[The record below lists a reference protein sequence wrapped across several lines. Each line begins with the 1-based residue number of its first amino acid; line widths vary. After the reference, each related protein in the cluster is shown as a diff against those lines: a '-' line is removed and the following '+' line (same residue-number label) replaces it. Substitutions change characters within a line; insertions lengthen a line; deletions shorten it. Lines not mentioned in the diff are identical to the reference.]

1 MPQLDQSTF
10 SLQSFSICF
19 FFLIFYFICRF
30 FILPGINKSLK
41 MRELLLDDLLLKNS
55 YNKRFFKLSKYF
67 INYSNLS
74 LLKIFFLYFTFGNL
88 YLKSWSSKEL
98 VFFENEFFKNAHLYL
113 SVRYLKNGEINV
125 LLKKLL
131 NENNS

>member
-19 FFLIFYFICRF
+19 FFLVFYFICRF
-30 FILPGINKSLK
+30 MILPQINKSLK
-41 MRELLLDDLLLKNS
+41 MRELLLDDLLLKS
-55 YNKRFFKLSKYF
+55 YYNRRLLKLSKCF

-74 LLKIFFLYFTFGNL
+74 LLKIFFLYFTFGHS
-88 YLKSWSSKEL
+88 YLKSWSNKEL
-98 VFFENEFFKNAHLYL
+98 VLFENEFFKKAHSYL
-113 SVRYLKNGEINV
+113 NNRYLKNGEINI

-131 NENNS
+131 NENNN